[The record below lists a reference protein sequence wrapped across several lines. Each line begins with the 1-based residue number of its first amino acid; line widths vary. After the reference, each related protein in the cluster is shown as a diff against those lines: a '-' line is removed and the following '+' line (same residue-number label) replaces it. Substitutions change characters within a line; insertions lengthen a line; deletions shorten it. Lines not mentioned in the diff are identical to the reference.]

1 MTPWQIISAIV
12 WAVGVPIIIYLLWR
26 IVQRKRQI
34 DQRIAELREEEA
46 QNAANPYAAM
56 AQLYEAQQLL
66 EQARA
71 EGRGP
76 RGARER
82 LHNARKRLEQTP
94 PQPAPTKNGDGSSSD
109 GVPRIK
115 NGR

>member
-26 IVQRKRQI
+26 IIQRKRQI

-76 RGARER
+76 RGSRER
-82 LHNARKRLEQTP
+82 LRSARQRLEQTP
-94 PQPAPTKNGDGSSSD
+94 PPTASTNGDG
-109 GVPRIK
+109 GAPQIK